1 MLNNHLMVTKDNNKK
16 IKIKQDFIK
25 ESESFLILDENG
37 TVYNNEKT
45 NLINLGYDVKIINFV
60 DKNNTNHYNPLNYFT
75 ENSLLES
82 IYRWLTN
89 KTLSYMFTYN
99 DYCFLSFLEEFIKNS
114 KNKTV
119 ENFTKELNNYINK
132 KENNYN
138 YLNFAKNSIH
148 KLLPDLFD
156 DTTSFIMNNDD
167 LNLNNIVNK
176 KTAIF
181 IIYNKDKKN
190 YKTLTSLLIYQLY
203 EILLKKLKNKKFN
216 FILDDFK
223 YLNLYSNIFF
233 QYQINEIDDI
243 AFNIFINSFDEFR
256 NDIEQ
261 LTFLILNFIDLKEK
275 INSYLHFGGE
285 IHLEKEYSLSIFF
298 CKFSIVKYRHKKY
311 EHFFTI

>member
-16 IKIKQDFIK
+16 IKIKQDLIK

-37 TVYNNEKT
+37 TVYNKEKT

-60 DKNNTNHYNPLNYFT
+60 DKNNTNHYNPINYFT
-75 ENSLLES
+75 ENSLLEG

-119 ENFTKELNNYINK
+119 ENFIKEINDYINQ
-132 KENNYN
+132 KENNYSF
-138 YLNFAKNSIH
+138 LDFAKNNIH

-156 DTTSFIMNNDD
+156 DTTSFIMNDDD
-167 LNLNNIVNK
+167 LNLNDIINK

-203 EILLKKLKNKKFN
+203 EILLKKSKNKKFN
-216 FILDDFK
+216 FILDDLK
-223 YLNLYSNIFF
+223 YLNLYSNIIF
-233 QYQINEIDDI
+233 QYQIDEIDDI
-243 AFNIFINSFDEFR
+243 NFNVFIDSFDEFHK
-256 NDIEQ
+256 DINQ
-261 LTFLILNFIDLKEK
+261 LTFLISNFIDLKEK
-275 INSYLHFGGE
+275 INSYLRFGGE

-298 CKFSIVKYRHKKY
+298 CKFSFIKYQHKKY
-311 EHFFTI
+311 EYMFKV

>member
-1 MLNNHLMVTKDNNKK
+1 MLNNHLMVTKDNDKK
-16 IKIKQDFIK
+16 IKIKQDLIK
-25 ESESFLILDENG
+25 ESENFLILDENG
-37 TVYNNEKT
+37 SVYNKEKS
-45 NLINLGYDVKIINFV
+45 NLINLGYDIKIINFI

-75 ENSLLES
+75 ENNLLEG

-119 ENFTKELNNYINK
+119 ENFIKEINDYINK
-132 KENNYN
+132 KENNYSF
-138 YLNFAKNSIH
+138 LDFAKNNIH

-203 EILLKKLKNKKFN
+203 EILLKNLKNKKFN
-216 FILDDFK
+216 FILDDLK
-223 YLNLYSNIFF
+223 YLNLYHSNMIF
-233 QYQINEIDDI
+233 QYQIDEIN
-243 AFNIFINSFDEFR
+243 FNVFINSFDEFSK
-256 NDIEQ
+256 DINQ
-261 LTFLILNFIDLKEK
+261 LTFLILNFMDLKEK

-285 IHLEKEYSLSIFF
+285 IHLEKEYSLSILF
-298 CKFSIVKYRHKKY
+298 CKFSLIKYRHKKY
-311 EHFFTI
+311 EGFFKI

>member
-1 MLNNHLMVTKDNNKK
+1 MLNNHLMVTKNNDKK

-37 TVYNNEKT
+37 DVYNKEKT

-75 ENSLLES
+75 ENSLLKG

-119 ENFTKELNNYINK
+119 ENFIKEINDYINQ
-132 KENNYN
+132 KENNYSF
-138 YLNFAKNSIH
+138 LDFAKNNIH

-156 DTTSFIMNNDD
+156 KTTDYIMNNDNLD
-167 LNLNNIVNK
+167 LNNIINK

-181 IIYNKDKKN
+181 VIYNKNKKN
-190 YKTLTSLLIYQLY
+190 HKTLTSLLIYQLY
-203 EILLKKLKNKKFN
+203 EILLKNLKNKKFN
-216 FILDDFK
+216 FILDDLK
-223 YLNLYSNIFF
+223 YLNLYHSNIIFK
-233 QYQINEIDDI
+233 YQIDEIN
-243 AFNIFINSFDEFR
+243 FNVFINSFDEFSK
-256 NDIEQ
+256 DIDQ
-261 LTFLILNFIDLKEK
+261 LTFLISNFIDLKEK
-275 INSYLHFGGE
+275 INSYLRFGGE

-298 CKFSIVKYRHKKY
+298 YKFSIMKYRHKKY
-311 EHFFTI
+311 EHFFKV

>member
-1 MLNNHLMVTKDNNKK
+1 MLNNHLIITKDNDKK

-75 ENSLLES
+75 ENSLLEG
-82 IYRWLTN
+82 ICRWLTN

-119 ENFTKELNNYINK
+119 ENFIKEINDYINQ
-132 KENNYN
+132 KENNYSF
-138 YLNFAKNSIH
+138 LDFAKNNIH

-156 DTTSFIMNNDD
+156 KTTDYIMNNDD
-167 LNLNNIVNK
+167 LDLNNIINK

-181 IIYNKDKKN
+181 VIYNKNKKN

-203 EILLKKLKNKKFN
+203 EILLKNLKNKKFN
-216 FILDDFK
+216 FILDDLK
-223 YLNLYSNIFF
+223 YLNLYHSNIIFK
-233 QYQINEIDDI
+233 YQIDEIN
-243 AFNIFINSFDEFR
+243 FNVFINSFDEFSK
-256 NDIEQ
+256 DIDQ
-261 LTFLILNFIDLKEK
+261 LTFLISNFNDLNEK
-275 INSYLHFGGE
+275 INSYLRFGGE

-298 CKFSIVKYRHKKY
+298 YKFSIMKYRHKKY
-311 EHFFTI
+311 EYMFKV

>member
-1 MLNNHLMVTKDNNKK
+1 MLINHLMVTKDNDKK
-16 IKIKQDFIK
+16 IKIKQDLIK

-37 TVYNNEKT
+37 TVYNKEKT
-45 NLINLGYDVKIINFV
+45 NLINLGYDIKIINFI

-156 DTTSFIMNNDD
+156 KITNYIMNNNDD
-167 LNLNNIVNK
+167 VDLNNIINQ

-181 IIYNKDKKN
+181 IIYNKNKKN

-203 EILLKKLKNKKFN
+203 EILLKKLKKQKFN
-216 FILDDFK
+216 FILDDLK
-223 YLNLYSNIFF
+223 YLNLYHSNMIF
-233 QYQINEIDDI
+233 QYQIDEIN
-243 AFNIFINSFDEFR
+243 FNVFINSFDEFSK
-256 NDIEQ
+256 DINQ
-261 LTFLILNFIDLKEK
+261 LTFLILNFMDLNEK

-285 IHLEKEYSLSIFF
+285 IHLEKEYSLSILF
-298 CKFSIVKYRHKKY
+298 CKFLLIKYRHKKY
-311 EHFFTI
+311 EGFFKI

>member
-1 MLNNHLMVTKDNNKK
+1 MLINHLMVTKDNDKK
-16 IKIKQDFIK
+16 IKIKQDLIK

-37 TVYNNEKT
+37 AVYNKEKD
-45 NLINLGYDVKIINFV
+45 NLINLGYDIKIINFI

-75 ENSLLES
+75 ENNSLEG

-119 ENFTKELNNYINK
+119 ENFIKEINDYINQ
-132 KENNYN
+132 KENNYSF
-138 YLNFAKNSIH
+138 LDFAKNNIH

-156 DTTSFIMNNDD
+156 KTTDYIMNNDD
-167 LNLNNIVNK
+167 LDLNNIINK

-181 IIYNKDKKN
+181 VIYNKNKKN

-203 EILLKKLKNKKFN
+203 EILLKNLKNKKFN
-216 FILDDFK
+216 FILDDLK
-223 YLNLYSNIFF
+223 YLNLYHSNIIFK
-233 QYQINEIDDI
+233 YQIDEID
-243 AFNIFINSFDEFR
+243 FNVFINSFDEFSK
-256 NDIEQ
+256 DIDQ
-261 LTFLILNFIDLKEK
+261 LTFLILNFMDLKEK

-285 IHLEKEYSLSIFF
+285 IHLEKEYSLSILF
-298 CKFSIVKYRHKKY
+298 CKFSLIKYRHKKY
-311 EHFFTI
+311 EGFFKI

>member
-1 MLNNHLMVTKDNNKK
+1 MLINHLMVTKDNDKK
-16 IKIKQDFIK
+16 IKIKQDLIK

-37 TVYNNEKT
+37 DVYNKEKT

-60 DKNNTNHYNPLNYFT
+60 DKNNTNHYNPINYFT
-75 ENSLLES
+75 ENSLLEG

-119 ENFTKELNNYINK
+119 ENFIKEINDYINQ
-132 KENNYN
+132 KENNYSF
-138 YLNFAKNSIH
+138 LDFAKNNIH

-156 DTTSFIMNNDD
+156 KTTDYIMNNDD
-167 LNLNNIVNK
+167 LDLNNIINK

-181 IIYNKDKKN
+181 VIYNKNKKN

-203 EILLKKLKNKKFN
+203 EILLKNLKNKKFN
-216 FILDDFK
+216 FILDDLK
-223 YLNLYSNIFF
+223 YLNLYHSNIIFK
-233 QYQINEIDDI
+233 YQIDEIN
-243 AFNIFINSFDEFR
+243 FNVFINSFDEFSK
-256 NDIEQ
+256 DIDQ
-261 LTFLILNFIDLKEK
+261 LTFLISNFNDLNEK
-275 INSYLHFGGE
+275 INSYLRFGGE

-298 CKFSIVKYRHKKY
+298 CKFSFIKYRHKKY
-311 EHFFTI
+311 EGFFKI

>member
-1 MLNNHLMVTKDNNKK
+1 MLNNHLMVTKNNDKK

-37 TVYNNEKT
+37 DVYNKEKT

-75 ENSLLES
+75 ENSLLEG

-99 DYCFLSFLEEFIKNS
+99 DYCFLSFLEKFIKNS

-119 ENFTKELNNYINK
+119 ENFIKEINDYINQ
-132 KENNYN
+132 KENNYSF
-138 YLNFAKNSIH
+138 LDFAKNNIH

-156 DTTSFIMNNDD
+156 KTTDYIMNNDNLD
-167 LNLNNIVNK
+167 LNNIINK

-181 IIYNKDKKN
+181 VIYNKNKKN

-203 EILLKKLKNKKFN
+203 EILLKNLKNKKFN
-216 FILDDFK
+216 FILDDLK
-223 YLNLYSNIFF
+223 YLNLYHSNIIFK
-233 QYQINEIDDI
+233 YQIDEIN
-243 AFNIFINSFDEFR
+243 FNVFINSFDEFSK
-256 NDIEQ
+256 DIDQ
-261 LTFLILNFIDLKEK
+261 LTFLISNFIDLKEK
-275 INSYLHFGGE
+275 INSYLRFGGE

-298 CKFSIVKYRHKKY
+298 YKFSIMKYRHKKY
-311 EHFFTI
+311 EYMFKV

>member
-1 MLNNHLMVTKDNNKK
+1 MLNNHLMVTKNNDKK

-37 TVYNNEKT
+37 DVYNKEKT

-75 ENSLLES
+75 ENSLLEG

-119 ENFTKELNNYINK
+119 ENFIKEINNYINQ
-132 KENNYN
+132 KENNYSF
-138 YLNFAKNSIH
+138 LDFAKNNIH
-148 KLLPDLFD
+148 KLLPDLFN
-156 DTTSFIMNNDD
+156 DTTSFIMNDD
-167 LNLNNIVNK
+167 NVDLNNIINK

-181 IIYNKDKKN
+181 IIYDKNKKN

-203 EILLKKLKNKKFN
+203 EILLKNLKNKKFN
-216 FILDDFK
+216 FILDDLK
-223 YLNLYSNIFF
+223 YLNLYHSNMIF
-233 QYQINEIDDI
+233 QYQIDEIN
-243 AFNIFINSFDEFR
+243 FNVFINSFDEFSK
-256 NDIEQ
+256 DINQ
-261 LTFLILNFIDLKEK
+261 LTFLILNFMDLKEK

-285 IHLEKEYSLSIFF
+285 IHLEKEYSLSILF
-298 CKFSIVKYRHKKY
+298 CKFSLIKYRHKKY
-311 EHFFTI
+311 EGFFKI

>member
-1 MLNNHLMVTKDNNKK
+1 MLINHLMVTKDNDKK
-16 IKIKQDFIK
+16 IKIKQDLIK

-37 TVYNNEKT
+37 DVYNKEKT

-75 ENSLLES
+75 ENNLLEG

-119 ENFTKELNNYINK
+119 KNFIKEINNYINQ
-132 KENNYN
+132 KENNYSF
-138 YLNFAKNSIH
+138 LDFAKNNIH
-148 KLLPDLFD
+148 KLLPDLFN
-156 DTTSFIMNNDD
+156 DTTSFIMNDD
-167 LNLNNIVNK
+167 DVDLNNIINK

-181 IIYNKDKKN
+181 IIYDKNKKN

-203 EILLKKLKNKKFN
+203 EILIKNLKNKKFN
-216 FILDDFK
+216 FILDDLK
-223 YLNLYSNIFF
+223 YLNLYHSNMIF
-233 QYQINEIDDI
+233 QYQIDEIN
-243 AFNIFINSFDEFR
+243 FNVFINSFDEFSK
-256 NDIEQ
+256 DINQ
-261 LTFLILNFIDLKEK
+261 LTFLILNFMDLKEK
-275 INSYLHFGGE
+275 INSYLRFGGE

-298 CKFSIVKYRHKKY
+298 CKFSFIKYQHKKY
-311 EHFFTI
+311 EHFFMV

>member
-1 MLNNHLMVTKDNNKK
+1 MLINHLMVTKDNDKK
-16 IKIKQDFIK
+16 IKIKQDLIK

-37 TVYNNEKT
+37 AVYNKEKD
-45 NLINLGYDVKIINFV
+45 NLINLGYDIKIINFI

-75 ENSLLES
+75 ENNLLEG

-89 KTLSYMFTYN
+89 KTLSYMFTYK

-119 ENFTKELNNYINK
+119 ENFIKEINDYINQ
-132 KENNYN
+132 KENNYSF
-138 YLNFAKNSIH
+138 LDFAKNNIH

-156 DTTSFIMNNDD
+156 KTTDYIMNNDD
-167 LNLNNIVNK
+167 LDLNNIINK

-181 IIYNKDKKN
+181 VIYNKNKKN

-203 EILLKKLKNKKFN
+203 EILLKNLKNKKFN
-216 FILDDFK
+216 FILDDLK
-223 YLNLYSNIFF
+223 YLNLYHSNIIFK
-233 QYQINEIDDI
+233 YQIDEIN
-243 AFNIFINSFDEFR
+243 FNVFINSFDEFSK
-256 NDIEQ
+256 DINQ
-261 LTFLILNFIDLKEK
+261 LTFLILNFMDLNEK

-298 CKFSIVKYRHKKY
+298 CKFSFIKYRHKKY
-311 EHFFTI
+311 EGFFKI

>member
-1 MLNNHLMVTKDNNKK
+1 MLINHLMVTKDNDKK
-16 IKIKQDFIK
+16 IKIKQDLIK

-37 TVYNNEKT
+37 AVYNKEKD
-45 NLINLGYDVKIINFV
+45 NLINLGYDIKIINFI

-75 ENSLLES
+75 ENNSLEG

-99 DYCFLSFLEEFIKNS
+99 DYYFLSFLEEFIKNS

-119 ENFTKELNNYINK
+119 ENFIKEINDYINQ
-132 KENNYN
+132 KENNYSF
-138 YLNFAKNSIH
+138 LDFAKNNIH

-156 DTTSFIMNNDD
+156 KTTDYIMNDDD
-167 LNLNNIVNK
+167 LNLNDIINK

-203 EILLKKLKNKKFN
+203 EILLKKSKNKKFN
-216 FILDDFK
+216 FILDDLK
-223 YLNLYSNIFF
+223 YLNLYSNIIF
-233 QYQINEIDDI
+233 QYQIDEIDDI
-243 AFNIFINSFDEFR
+243 NFNVFIDSFDEFR
-256 NDIEQ
+256 KDINQ
-261 LTFLILNFIDLKEK
+261 LTFLISNFIDLKEK
-275 INSYLHFGGE
+275 INSYLRFGGE

-298 CKFSIVKYRHKKY
+298 CKFSFIKYQHKKY
-311 EHFFTI
+311 EYMFKV

>member
-16 IKIKQDFIK
+16 IKIKQDLIK

-37 TVYNNEKT
+37 TVYNKEKT

-60 DKNNTNHYNPLNYFT
+60 DKNNTNHYNPLNCFT

-156 DTTSFIMNNDD
+156 DTTSFIMNDDD
-167 LNLNNIVNK
+167 LNLNDIINK

-203 EILLKKLKNKKFN
+203 EILLKKSKNKKFN
-216 FILDDFK
+216 FILDDLK
-223 YLNLYSNIFF
+223 YLNLYHSNMIF
-233 QYQINEIDDI
+233 QYQIDEIN
-243 AFNIFINSFDEFR
+243 FNVFINSFDEFSK
-256 NDIEQ
+256 DINQ
-261 LTFLILNFIDLKEK
+261 LTFLILNFMDLNEK
-275 INSYLHFGGE
+275 INSYLHFSGE
-285 IHLEKEYSLSIFF
+285 IHLEKEYSLSILF
-298 CKFSIVKYRHKKY
+298 CKFLLIKYRHKKY
-311 EHFFTI
+311 EGFFKI

>member
-1 MLNNHLMVTKDNNKK
+1 MLINHLMVTKDNDKK
-16 IKIKQDFIK
+16 IKIKQDLIK

-37 TVYNNEKT
+37 AVYNKEKD
-45 NLINLGYDVKIINFV
+45 NLINLGYDIKIINFI

-99 DYCFLSFLEEFIKNS
+99 DYCFLSFLEKFIKNS

-119 ENFTKELNNYINK
+119 ENFIKEINDYINQ
-132 KENNYN
+132 KENNYSF
-138 YLNFAKNSIH
+138 LDFAKNNIH

-156 DTTSFIMNNDD
+156 DTTSFIMNDDD
-167 LNLNNIVNK
+167 LNLNDIINK

-203 EILLKKLKNKKFN
+203 EILLKKSKNKKFN
-216 FILDDFK
+216 FILDDLK
-223 YLNLYSNIFF
+223 YLNLYSNIIF
-233 QYQINEIDDI
+233 QYQIDEINDI
-243 AFNIFINSFDEFR
+243 NVNVFIDSFDEFSK
-256 NDIEQ
+256 DIDQ
-261 LTFLILNFIDLKEK
+261 LTFLISNFIDLKEK
-275 INSYLHFGGE
+275 INSYLRFGGE

-298 CKFSIVKYRHKKY
+298 CKFSFIKYQHKKY
-311 EHFFTI
+311 EYMFKV

>member
-1 MLNNHLMVTKDNNKK
+1 MLNNHLMVTKNNDKK

-119 ENFTKELNNYINK
+119 ENFTKEINDYINQ
-132 KENNYN
+132 KENNYSF
-138 YLNFAKNSIH
+138 LDFAKNNIH

-156 DTTSFIMNNDD
+156 DTTSFIMNDGD
-167 LNLNNIVNK
+167 LNLNDIINK

-181 IIYNKDKKN
+181 IIYNKNKKN

-203 EILLKKLKNKKFN
+203 EILLKNLKNKKFN
-216 FILDDFK
+216 FILDDLK
-223 YLNLYSNIFF
+223 YLNLYHSNIIFK
-233 QYQINEIDDI
+233 YQIDEIN
-243 AFNIFINSFDEFR
+243 FNVFINSFDEFSKGI
-256 NDIEQ
+256 DQ
-261 LTFLILNFIDLKEK
+261 LTFLISNFNDLNEK
-275 INSYLHFGGE
+275 INSYLRFGGE

-298 CKFSIVKYRHKKY
+298 YKFSIMKYRHKKY
-311 EHFFTI
+311 EHFFKV

>member
-1 MLNNHLMVTKDNNKK
+1 MLINHFMVTKDNDKK
-16 IKIKQDFIK
+16 IKIKQDLIK

-37 TVYNNEKT
+37 DVYNKEKD
-45 NLINLGYDVKIINFV
+45 NLINLGYDIKIINFI

-82 IYRWLTN
+82 IYRWLAN

-167 LNLNNIVNK
+167 LNLNDIINK

-181 IIYNKDKKN
+181 IIYDKNKKN

-203 EILLKKLKNKKFN
+203 EILLKNLKNKQFN
-216 FILDDFK
+216 FILDDLK
-223 YLNLYSNIFF
+223 YLNLYRSNMIF
-233 QYQINEIDDI
+233 QYQIDEIN
-243 AFNIFINSFDEFR
+243 FNVFINSFDEFR
-256 NDIEQ
+256 NDIDQ
-261 LTFLILNFIDLKEK
+261 LTFLILNFMDLKEK

-285 IHLEKEYSLSIFF
+285 IHLEKEYSLSILF
-298 CKFSIVKYRHKKY
+298 CKFSLIKYRHKKY
-311 EHFFTI
+311 EGFFKI

>member
-37 TVYNNEKT
+37 DVYNKEKT
-45 NLINLGYDVKIINFV
+45 NLINLGYDVKIINFI

-75 ENSLLES
+75 ENSLLEG

-119 ENFTKELNNYINK
+119 ENFIKEINDYINQ
-132 KENNYN
+132 KENNYSF
-138 YLNFAKNSIH
+138 LDFAKNNIH

-156 DTTSFIMNNDD
+156 KTTDYIMNNDD
-167 LNLNNIVNK
+167 LDLNNIINK

-181 IIYNKDKKN
+181 VIYNKNKKN

-203 EILLKKLKNKKFN
+203 EILLKNLKNKKFN
-216 FILDDFK
+216 FILDDLK
-223 YLNLYSNIFF
+223 YLNLYHSNIIFKC
-233 QYQINEIDDI
+233 QINEIN
-243 AFNIFINSFDEFR
+243 FNVFINSFNEFR
-256 NDIEQ
+256 NDIDQ
-261 LTFLILNFIDLKEK
+261 LTFLISNFIDLKEK
-275 INSYLHFGGE
+275 INSYLRFGGE

-298 CKFSIVKYRHKKY
+298 YKFSIIKYQHKKY
-311 EHFFTI
+311 EGFFKI

>member
-1 MLNNHLMVTKDNNKK
+1 MLNNHLMVTKNNDKK

-37 TVYNNEKT
+37 DVYNKEKT

-75 ENSLLES
+75 ENSLLEG

-114 KNKTV
+114 KNKAV
-119 ENFTKELNNYINK
+119 ENFIKEINDYINQ
-132 KENNYN
+132 KENNYSF
-138 YLNFAKNSIH
+138 LDFAKNNIH

-156 DTTSFIMNNDD
+156 KTTDYIMNNDNLD
-167 LNLNNIVNK
+167 LNNIINK

-181 IIYNKDKKN
+181 VIYNKNKKN

-203 EILLKKLKNKKFN
+203 EILLKNLKNKKFN
-216 FILDDFK
+216 FILDDLK
-223 YLNLYSNIFF
+223 YLNLYHSNIIFK
-233 QYQINEIDDI
+233 YQIDEIN
-243 AFNIFINSFDEFR
+243 FNVFINSFDEF
-256 NDIEQ
+256 NKDIDQ
-261 LTFLILNFIDLKEK
+261 LTFLISNFIDLKEK
-275 INSYLHFGGE
+275 INSYLRFGGE

-298 CKFSIVKYRHKKY
+298 YKFSIMKYRHKKY
-311 EHFFTI
+311 EYMFKV

>member
-1 MLNNHLMVTKDNNKK
+1 MLNNHLMVTKNNDKK

-37 TVYNNEKT
+37 DVYNKEKT

-75 ENSLLES
+75 ENSLLEG

-99 DYCFLSFLEEFIKNS
+99 DYCFLSFLEKFIKNS

-119 ENFTKELNNYINK
+119 ENFIKEINDYINQ
-132 KENNYN
+132 KENNYSF
-138 YLNFAKNSIH
+138 LNFAKNNIH

-156 DTTSFIMNNDD
+156 DTTSFIMNDDD
-167 LNLNNIVNK
+167 LNLNDIINK

-203 EILLKKLKNKKFN
+203 EILLKKSKNKKFN
-216 FILDDFK
+216 FILDDLK
-223 YLNLYSNIFF
+223 YLNLYSNIIF
-233 QYQINEIDDI
+233 QYQIDEIDDI
-243 AFNIFINSFDEFR
+243 NFNVFIDSFDEFR
-256 NDIEQ
+256 KDIDQ
-261 LTFLILNFIDLKEK
+261 LTFLISNFIDLKEK
-275 INSYLHFGGE
+275 INSYLRFGGE
-285 IHLEKEYSLSIFF
+285 IHLKKEYSLSIFF
-298 CKFSIVKYRHKKY
+298 CKFSFIKYQHKKY
-311 EHFFTI
+311 EYMFKV

>member
-1 MLNNHLMVTKDNNKK
+1 MLNNHLMVTKDNDKK

-37 TVYNNEKT
+37 DVYNKEKT

-75 ENSLLES
+75 ENSLLEG

-119 ENFTKELNNYINK
+119 ENFIKEINNYINQ
-132 KENNYN
+132 KENNYSF
-138 YLNFAKNSIH
+138 LDFAKNNIH
-148 KLLPDLFD
+148 KLLPDLFN
-156 DTTSFIMNNDD
+156 DTTSFIMNDD
-167 LNLNNIVNK
+167 NVDLNNIINK

-181 IIYNKDKKN
+181 IIYDKNKKN

-203 EILLKKLKNKKFN
+203 EILLKSLKNKKFN
-216 FILDDFK
+216 FILDDLK
-223 YLNLYSNIFF
+223 YLNLYHSNMIF
-233 QYQINEIDDI
+233 QYQIDEIN
-243 AFNIFINSFDEFR
+243 FNVFINSFDEFSK
-256 NDIEQ
+256 DINQ
-261 LTFLILNFIDLKEK
+261 LTFLILNFMDLNEK

-285 IHLEKEYSLSIFF
+285 IHLEKEYSLSILF
-298 CKFSIVKYRHKKY
+298 CKFLLIKYRHKKY
-311 EHFFTI
+311 EGFFKI